1 MAYTNRKEIPENYKW
16 NLGDLFPT
24 VGDWDKT
31 FDEVSK
37 KTGDFEVFKNKLD
50 NPKTI
55 LEMYKKLDEVMKVL
69 EHLDGY
75 AFMNYCE
82 DSKDSGAQTRY
93 GKIMT
98 LYTEFTQKLAF
109 IDPEMS
115 KLSDEQFDKMIAD
128 PDFSDY
134 TETLKH
140 LRDGK
145 AHILSEKEETL
156 LAMAGDFG
164 RYFQEI
170 FNRLDSGDIDFGS
183 ITVDGKEVKLSH
195 GAYSIYLQNPDQN
208 VRKAAFERYYKGYT
222 DIINTLA
229 AIYEGSVK
237 KDIFNAKARKF
248 KTAMESSLFYEDVDK
263 KVYDNLIKSV
273 DASLEPLHEY
283 VGLRKKILGVKEL
296 NMYDLH
302 VPLIKDADIACE
314 YEEAFEYVLKG
325 LEPLGND
332 YLDLLKRAKNERWID
347 VHETPTKRSGAFSLG
362 VFGVHPYVMLNYQK
376 TTGDIFTIAHELGH
390 SMHSYFSGGQP
401 YAKYNYK
408 IFVAE
413 VASTCNEV
421 LLLRYLLKTVKDV
434 NVRKYLLSYYLDMIR
449 TTMYRQTMFAEFE
462 AVAHDLAEKGEPLSA
477 ELLSEKYYAL
487 NKKYYGKEVLHN
499 EQIKYEWSRIP
510 HFYRAFY
517 VYKYATG
524 IISAIS
530 IAQKILKEGA
540 PAVKKYKQFLSMGC
554 SEDPVSELKVAGVD
568 LTTSGP
574 FEIVAKSF
582 KETLEELKSLC
593 K

>member
-1 MAYTNRKEIPENYKW
+1 MNYTNRKEIPEKYKW
-16 NLGDLFPT
+16 NLGDLFGT
-24 VGDWDKT
+24 IEDWEAAFEK
-31 FDEVSK
+31 VSGK
-37 KTGDFEVFKNKLD
+37 MDMFEGYKGRLSD
-50 NPKTI
+50 PKTI
-55 LEMYKKLDEVMKVL
+55 LELYKKLDEVMKVF
-69 EHLDGY
+69 EHLHGY
-75 AFMNYCE
+75 AFMSYCE
-82 DSKDSGAQTRY
+82 DSKNTQAQTRF
-93 GKIMT
+93 GKISS
-98 LYTEFTQKLAF
+98 LYSQFAQRLSF
-109 IDPEMS
+109 IDPELS
-115 KLSDEQFDKMIAD
+115 KLSESRFNDMIAD

-145 AHILSEKEETL
+145 AHILSENEEKL

-183 ITVDGKEVKLSH
+183 VTVDGKETKLSH
-195 GAYSIYLQNPDQN
+195 GAYSLLLQNPNQE

-222 DIINTLA
+222 DIINTLSG
-229 AIYEGSVK
+229 IYEGSVK

-248 KTAMESSLFYEDVDK
+248 GTAMEASLFYEDVDK
-263 KVYDNLIKSV
+263 KVYDNLIACVNGTLK
-273 DASLEPLHEY
+273 PLHEY
-283 VGLRKKILGVKEL
+283 IGLRKKILGVKEL

-302 VPLIKDADIACE
+302 VPMIKDADIACE

-325 LEPLGND
+325 LEPLGQD
-332 YLDLLKRAKNERWID
+332 YLNLLKRAKNERWID
-347 VHETPTKRSGAFSLG
+347 VHETPTKRSGAYSLG

-376 TTGDIFTIAHELGH
+376 TTHDIFTLAHELGH
-390 SMHSYFSGGQP
+390 SMHSYFSNSQP
-401 YAKYNYK
+401 YAKNDYK

-421 LLLRYLLKTVKDV
+421 LLLNYLLKTVTDK
-434 NVRKYLLSYYLDMIR
+434 NIRKYLLSYYLDMMR

-462 AVAHDLAEKGEPLSA
+462 AISHELAEKGQPLSA
-477 ELLSEKYYAL
+477 ELMNEKYFEL
-487 NKKYYGKEVLHN
+487 NKKYYGGEVTHN
-499 EQIKYEWSRIP
+499 EQIKYEWCRIP

-530 IAQKILKEGA
+530 IAQKILKEGK
-540 PAVKKYKQFLSMGC
+540 PAVEKYKQFLSMGC
-554 SEDPVSELKVAGVD
+554 SADPVSELKVAGVD
-568 LTTSGP
+568 LTASEP

-582 KETLEELKSLC
+582 KETLAELQELC